1 MKLNILPLS
10 QKDIRWSRKRLGEG
24 TGTIGTYGC
33 LLTCHAMMLT
43 HYGHEFLPDVLNE
56 VYKTKEVFDL
66 GNQINFFAAANVF
79 GDVNAEEFYNC
90 YGTPC
95 DLSKIDAQLEKKQPV
110 IALVDFSPTAGV
122 QTHFVL
128 IIGKT
133 EDGAYLINDPWTGET
148 YFFHAKYGDPARYIY
163 GLRIYSGVPK
173 NGISEEDKISDL
185 NDSLKSCNEDLA
197 KKAKEVAGLTV
208 ELETSDRDNKDLAS
222 QLLESRSERDKKSWE
237 IDQLTAKVKTLTEE
251 VKTLKDKVVVAK
263 ESEKAVRIE
272 LAGSR
277 AKIIEAMTFWE
288 TLVLAIRKLF
298 RR

>member
-43 HYGHEFLPDVLNE
+43 YYGHEFLPDVLNE

-66 GNQINFFAAANVF
+66 KTLINFWAAANVF
-79 GDVNAEEFYNC
+79 GDINADEFYNC
-90 YGTPC
+90 YDEPC

-148 YFFHAKYGDPARYIY
+148 YFFHAKYGEPARYIY
-163 GLRIYSGVPK
+163 GLRIYSGQPK
-173 NGISEEDKISDL
+173 NGISDEDKVSDL
-185 NDSLKSCNEDLA
+185 NDSLKSCNEDLS
-197 KKAKEVAGLTV
+197 KKAKEVARLTV
-208 ELETSDRDNKDLAS
+208 DLETQERDNKDITS

-237 IDQLTAKVKTLTEE
+237 IDQLKAKVKTLAEE
-251 VKTLKDKVVVAK
+251 VESLKDKVVVLK
-263 ESEKAVRIE
+263 QEKVDLRVELRESQARSIQDLSRWE
-272 LAGSR
+272 LL
-277 AKIIEAMTFWE
+277 KYTF
-288 TLVLAIRKLF
+288 RSF
-298 RR
+298 FGR